1 MRDRLM
7 RTVSFNFNFRT
18 IAYDNLIK
26 RSYESFRMKIKI
38 FDASLLGKINQISL
52 NPCRIKVRVKL
63 EEKYIHISW
72 KKIERCRKYYRK
84 ENNPIKMSF
93 IPYASCL
100 LRLKN
105 FNEALISFLLLSNKA
120 HARRELNEGEKNSL
134 PSKKSWKSGPRE
146 REDGQVGNSFAR
158 LQPDQK

>member
-18 IAYDNLIK
+18 IAYDNLMK
-26 RSYESFRMKIKI
+26 RSYESLRMKIKI

-72 KKIERCRKYYRK
+72 KKNRKMQEILSKREQPYQNEFYSVRVVFTTIKKLQRSPYFFSSSFKQSSREKRIKRRRK
-84 ENNPIKMSF
+84 KFSAFQEKLEVG
-93 IPYASCL
+93 ATW
-100 LRLKN
+100 
-105 FNEALISFLLLSNKA
+105 
-120 HARRELNEGEKNSL
+120 ARGR
-134 PSKKSWKSGPRE
+134 PSW
-146 REDGQVGNSFAR
+146 
-158 LQPDQK
+158 

>member
-18 IAYDNLIK
+18 IAYDNLMK

-63 EEKYIHISW
+63 EEKYTYISR
-72 KKIERCRKYYRK
+72 KKKKEKSKDAGNIIEKRTT
-84 ENNPIKMSF
+84 
-93 IPYASCL
+93 
-100 LRLKN
+100 
-105 FNEALISFLLLSNKA
+105 LSK
-120 HARRELNEGEKNSL
+120 
-134 PSKKSWKSGPRE
+134 
-146 REDGQVGNSFAR
+146 
-158 LQPDQK
+158 